1 MLALSFL
8 SLTQTGIC
16 STVYRALSSARA
28 GIWQPES
35 AQTVSSNLT
44 WSFHDLIESRAF
56 SAALIAHTFPACRAR
71 ADNAESFLYDT

>member
-1 MLALSFL
+1 VLALSFSQLDPNRYLFNSL
-8 SLTQTGIC
+8 SGDKFCT
-16 STVYRALSSARA
+16 A

-56 SAALIAHTFPACRAR
+56 YAALIAHTFPACRAR